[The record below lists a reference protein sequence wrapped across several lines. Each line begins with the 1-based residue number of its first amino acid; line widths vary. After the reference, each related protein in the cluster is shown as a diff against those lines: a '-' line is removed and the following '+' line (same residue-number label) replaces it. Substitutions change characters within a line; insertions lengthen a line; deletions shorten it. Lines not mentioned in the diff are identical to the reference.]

1 MTLMTLTI
9 DEQNMKR
16 LLKEA
21 LLELF
26 EERQE
31 LFYELVSEVI
41 EDAGL
46 IQAIKEGE
54 DTEYVSRDEVFTIL
68 DDDS

>member
-21 LLELF
+21 LLDLI
-26 EERQE
+26 EERKE
-31 LFYELVSEVI
+31 LFYGLFTEVI
-41 EDAGL
+41 EDVGL
-46 IQAIKEGE
+46 LQAVKEGE
-54 DTEYVSRDEVFTIL
+54 DTEEVSRDELFAIL
-68 DDDS
+68 DDAS

>member
-1 MTLMTLTI
+1 MTLTI

-21 LLELF
+21 LLDLI

-31 LFYELVSEVI
+31 LFYELFTEVI
-41 EDAGL
+41 EDVGL
-46 IQAIKEGE
+46 LQAIKEGE
-54 DTEYVSRDEVFTIL
+54 DTEKVSRDEVFAIL
-68 DDDS
+68 DDAS

>member
-21 LLELF
+21 LLDLI

-31 LFYELVSEVI
+31 LFYELSTEVI
-41 EDAGL
+41 EDVGL
-46 IQAIKEGE
+46 LQAIKEGE
-54 DTEYVSRDEVFTIL
+54 DTEKVSRDELFAIL
-68 DDDS
+68 DDAS

>member
-54 DTEYVSRDEVFTIL
+54 DTEYVSRDEVFAIL

>member
-1 MTLMTLTI
+1 MTLTI

-21 LLELF
+21 LLDLI

-31 LFYELVSEVI
+31 FFYELFTEVI
-41 EDAGL
+41 EDVGL
-46 IQAIKEGE
+46 LQAIKEGE
-54 DTEYVSRDEVFTIL
+54 DTEKVSRDEVFAIL
-68 DDDS
+68 DDAS

>member
-21 LLELF
+21 LLDLF

-41 EDAGL
+41 EDSGL
-46 IQAIKEGE
+46 LQAIKEGE
-54 DTEYVSRDEVFTIL
+54 DTEYISRDEVFAIL
-68 DDDS
+68 DDES

>member
-21 LLELF
+21 LLDLI

-31 LFYELVSEVI
+31 LFYELSTEVI
-41 EDAGL
+41 EDVGL
-46 IQAIKEGE
+46 LQAVKEGE
-54 DTEYVSRDEVFTIL
+54 DTEKVSRDELFAIL
-68 DDDS
+68 DDAS

>member
-21 LLELF
+21 LLDLI

-31 LFYELVSEVI
+31 LFYELSTEVI
-41 EDAGL
+41 EDVGL
-46 IQAIKEGE
+46 LQAVKEGE
-54 DTEYVSRDEVFTIL
+54 DTEEVSRDELFAIL
-68 DDDS
+68 DDAS